1 MFEYIRI
8 RCNTMR
14 PYVIVNVAM
23 SADGKLSTRQRRQ
36 VRISGEEDFKRVD
49 RLKAESDAVMVGI
62 GTVLADDPSLTVKS
76 PYLTSQRREKGKEEH
91 PIRVVVDS
99 RLRIS
104 PDASV
109 LHKGEGIR
117 VVACSR
123 LADDAR
129 ICAIAPLATVIRAG
143 DQQVDLA
150 VLLDELFSMGVRQ
163 LMVEGGGTL
172 IWSLIEGGLVDEIS
186 CFIGDLIIGGDDA
199 PTLADGTGFIKEALF
214 VKLRL
219 ISVEPL
225 DQGVLLCWKV
235 AGRST

>member
-1 MFEYIRI
+1 MFEYITI

-76 PYLTSQRREKGKEEH
+76 SDLKSQRREQGKKEH

-99 RLRIS
+99 RLRIP

-129 ICAIAPLATVIRAG
+129 MCAIAPLATVIRAG
-143 DQQVDLA
+143 DQRVDLA
-150 VLLDELFSMGVRQ
+150 VLLDELSSMGVRQ

-172 IWSLIEGGLVDEIS
+172 IWSLLEGGLVDEIS
-186 CFIGDLIIGGDDA
+186 CFIGDQIIGGVDA
-199 PTLADGTGFIKEALF
+199 PTLADGTGFINEASF

>member
-1 MFEYIRI
+1 MFEYIWI

-49 RLKAESDAVMVGI
+49 RLKAASDAVIVGI

-76 PYLTSQRREKGKEEH
+76 PDLKSQRRKQGKDEH

-99 RLRIS
+99 RLRI
-104 PDASV
+104 PPEASV
-109 LHKGEGIR
+109 LHNGEGLR
-117 VVACSR
+117 VIACSR

-129 ICAIAPLATVIRAG
+129 ICAIAPLATVIQAG

-150 VLLDELFSMGVRQ
+150 VLLDELSMMGVGQ

-172 IWSLIEGGLVDEIS
+172 ICSLLEFGLVDEIS
-186 CFIGDLIIGGDDA
+186 CFIGGLIIGGEDA
-199 PTLADGTGFIKEALF
+199 PTLADGIGFIDEASF

-219 ISVEPL
+219 INVEPL

-235 AGRST
+235 IGRSQ

>member
-1 MFEYIRI
+1 
-8 RCNTMR
+8 MR

-49 RLKAESDAVMVGI
+49 RLKAASDAVMVGI

-76 PYLTSQRREKGKEEH
+76 PDLKSQRRKQGKDEH

-99 RLRIS
+99 RLRI
-104 PDASV
+104 PPKASV
-109 LHKGEGIR
+109 LHNGEGLR
-117 VVACSR
+117 VIACSR

-129 ICAIAPLATVIRAG
+129 ICAIAPLATVIQAG
-143 DQQVDLA
+143 DQRVDLA
-150 VLLDELFSMGVRQ
+150 VLLDELSMMGVRQ

-172 IWSLIEGGLVDEIS
+172 IWSLLEFGLVDEIS
-186 CFIGDLIIGGDDA
+186 CFIGGLIIGGEDA
-199 PTLADGTGFIKEALF
+199 PTLADGIGFIDEASF
-214 VKLRL
+214 AKLRL

-235 AGRST
+235 IGRSQ

>member
-1 MFEYIRI
+1 MFEYIWI

-23 SADGKLSTRQRRQ
+23 SADGKLSTRQRLQ

-49 RLKAESDAVMVGI
+49 RLKAASDAVMVGI

-76 PYLTSQRREKGKEEH
+76 PDLKSQRRKQGKDEH

-99 RLRIS
+99 RLRI
-104 PDASV
+104 PPEASV
-109 LHKGEGIR
+109 LHNGEGLR
-117 VVACSR
+117 VIACSR

-129 ICAIAPLATVIRAG
+129 ICAIAPLATVIQAG

-150 VLLDELFSMGVRQ
+150 VLLDELSMMGVGQ

-172 IWSLIEGGLVDEIS
+172 ICSLLEFGLVDEIS
-186 CFIGDLIIGGDDA
+186 CFIGGLIIGGEDA
-199 PTLADGTGFIKEALF
+199 PTLADGIGFIDEASF

-219 ISVEPL
+219 INVEPL

-235 AGRST
+235 IGRSQ

>member
-1 MFEYIRI
+1 MFEYIWI

-49 RLKAESDAVMVGI
+49 RLKAASDAVIVGI

-76 PYLTSQRREKGKEEH
+76 PDLKSQRRKQGKDEH

-99 RLRIS
+99 RLRI
-104 PDASV
+104 PPEASV
-109 LHKGEGIR
+109 LHNGEGLR
-117 VVACSR
+117 VIACSR

-129 ICAIAPLATVIRAG
+129 LCAIAPLATVIQAG

-150 VLLDELFSMGVRQ
+150 VLLDELSMMGVGQ

-172 IWSLIEGGLVDEIS
+172 IWSLLEFGLVDEIS
-186 CFIGDLIIGGDDA
+186 CFIGGLIIGGEDA
-199 PTLADGTGFIKEALF
+199 PTLADGIGFIDEASF

-219 ISVEPL
+219 INVEPL

-235 AGRST
+235 IGRSQ

>member
-76 PYLTSQRREKGKEEH
+76 PDLTSQRREKGKEEH

-99 RLRIS
+99 RLRIP

-186 CFIGDLIIGGDDA
+186 CFIGDLIIGGADA
-199 PTLADGTGFIKEALF
+199 PTLADGTGFINEALF

-219 ISVEPL
+219 ISVELL

-235 AGRST
+235 AGQST

>member
-1 MFEYIRI
+1 MFEYIWI

-49 RLKAESDAVMVGI
+49 RLKAASDAVMVGI

-76 PYLTSQRREKGKEEH
+76 PDLKSQRRKQGKDEH

-99 RLRIS
+99 RLRI
-104 PDASV
+104 PPKASV
-109 LHKGEGIR
+109 LHNGEGLR
-117 VVACSR
+117 VIACSQ

-129 ICAIAPLATVIRAG
+129 ICAIAPLATVIQAG
-143 DQQVDLA
+143 DQRVDLA
-150 VLLDELFSMGVRQ
+150 VLLDELSMMGVGQ

-172 IWSLIEGGLVDEIS
+172 IWSLLEFGLVDEIS
-186 CFIGDLIIGGDDA
+186 CFIGGLIIGGEDA
-199 PTLADGTGFIKEALF
+199 PTLADGIGFINEASF

-235 AGRST
+235 IGRSQ